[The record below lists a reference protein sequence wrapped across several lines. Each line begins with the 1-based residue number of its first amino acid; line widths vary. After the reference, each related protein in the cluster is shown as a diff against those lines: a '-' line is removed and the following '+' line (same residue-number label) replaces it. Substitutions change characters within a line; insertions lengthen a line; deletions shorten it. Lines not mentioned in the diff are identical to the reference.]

1 MMERDERGK
10 IRKVI
15 SEREVRLP
23 IALIIGEEIT
33 RELAER
39 VAESVP
45 KPERLVTRTLD
56 RKGFEITS
64 MTELIYS
71 NRPGRLREF
80 SMVSNTDRFTVI
92 MMVDGARRIDRR
104 FSELVEMSEFME
116 TIDAYNAD
124 GKYVF
129 RVSDVKWTREFSL
142 IIIPERVTV
151 KVENALAF
159 WDEAV

>member
-1 MMERDERGK
+1 MSERD
-10 IRKVI
+10 
-15 SEREVRLP
+15 LLNW
-23 IALIIGEEIT
+23 ALMVVAAEEAA

-39 VAESVP
+39 VAEPVP

-56 RKGFEITS
+56 RRGFEITS
-64 MTELIYS
+64 ATELIYS

-80 SMVSNTDRFTVI
+80 SMVSDTGRFTVV

-104 FSELVEMSEFME
+104 FSELAEMSEFME

-124 GKYVF
+124 GKYVL
-129 RVSDVKWTREFSL
+129 RVSDIKWAREFSL

-159 WDEAV
+159 WDESV

>member
-1 MMERDERGK
+1 MERDERGK

-15 SEREVRLP
+15 SEGEVRLP
-23 IALIIGEEIT
+23 IALIIGEEIA

-45 KPERLVTRTLD
+45 KSERLVTRTLD
-56 RKGFEITS
+56 RRGFEITS

-80 SMVSNTDRFTVI
+80 SMVSNTDRFTVV

-151 KVENALAF
+151 KVDNALAF